1 MVNQLPNMCGI
12 HSSSHVDTRK
22 STGNKNLNRSR
33 DATKYFHTY
42 LWDCCHHQFQDF
54 EASFFPVEYS
64 FAHFLFVSEVFKVNF
79 DREQS
84 VRCAAYKIFSY
95 RSLGLLSSSIKDFK
109 ALSSPIEHSCARF
122 LLVCT
127 WFIQMYFYQG
137 SSENKGQQARSF
149 KLRRQ
154 TSFQIMLITP
164 RNKAKIFGP
173 CSTFK
178 ISEQRSIA

>member
-12 HSSSHVDTRK
+12 HPCGSHVDTRK

-79 DREQS
+79 DRE
-84 VRCAAYKIFSY
+84 
-95 RSLGLLSSSIKDFK
+95 
-109 ALSSPIEHSCARF
+109 
-122 LLVCT
+122 
-127 WFIQMYFYQG
+127 
-137 SSENKGQQARSF
+137 
-149 KLRRQ
+149 
-154 TSFQIMLITP
+154 
-164 RNKAKIFGP
+164 
-173 CSTFK
+173 
-178 ISEQRSIA
+178 